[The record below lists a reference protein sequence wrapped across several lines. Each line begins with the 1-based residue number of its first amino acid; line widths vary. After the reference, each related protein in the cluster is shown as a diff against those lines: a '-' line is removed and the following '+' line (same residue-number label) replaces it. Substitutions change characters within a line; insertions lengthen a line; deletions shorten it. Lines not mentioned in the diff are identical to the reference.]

1 MIIYQLKITLIGVS
15 KPKVWRRLRIPAD
28 MMLADLHTA
37 IQDAMGWEDC
47 HLYQFTDVRK
57 QYDYDMTWRAA
68 EPYEYDDEYDVKT
81 QDSKAVTIS
90 KYLKEAG
97 DKIMYTYDFGDSWR
111 HEILLEKLE
120 NEEKPIVR
128 CIGGKGAC
136 PPEDIGGIGMYEG
149 MKEIFAKDPL
159 CEEANSYRM
168 WMGYPPG
175 VSFDADYFSLR
186 EANDN
191 LRFSFGWLK
200 D

>member
-1 MIIYQLKITLIGVS
+1 MIIYQLKITLMGVS

-47 HLYQFTDVRK
+47 HLYQFTDVRMP
-57 QYDYDMTWRAA
+57 YDYDMSWRVA

-128 CIGGKGAC
+128 CTGGKGAC
-136 PPEDIGGIGMYEG
+136 PPEDVGGIGMYEG

-159 CEEANSYRM
+159 GEEANSYRM

-175 VSFDADYFSLR
+175 VPFDADYFSLR